1 MLFAVANQAWTA
13 CNVSLSSFPSSP
25 LIRYNSRGHSDSHR
39 GAVSAVLALYHV
51 STWVR
56 SAESTGCSKLVTF
69 PAAGKNSR
77 PECALGSQDGDA
89 LSIHPGLWDLSLG
102 IGLPLYANGQAV
114 A

>member
-1 MLFAVANQAWTA
+1 MLFAVTNQTV
-13 CNVSLSSFPSSP
+13 CNVSLSSPPSSP

-56 SAESTGCSKLVTF
+56 LTESSGCSKLVTF
-69 PAAGKNSR
+69 ATAGKNNAL
-77 PECALGSQDGDA
+77 ECVLVGQDGDA
-89 LSIHPGLWDLSLG
+89 LCIHPVGSQSQHWDA
-102 IGLPLYANGQAV
+102 PLGQAV